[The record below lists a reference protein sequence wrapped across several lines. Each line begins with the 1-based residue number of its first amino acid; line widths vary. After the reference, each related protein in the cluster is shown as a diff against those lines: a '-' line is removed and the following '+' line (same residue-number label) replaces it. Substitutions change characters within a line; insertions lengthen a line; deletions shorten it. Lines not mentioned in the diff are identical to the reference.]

1 MLVTEF
7 TVAAPAEGPYG
18 VALGSGGKEEVWTT
32 LVHAGQVARVAGQVG
47 RIDADDG
54 GRWVTLWATG
64 LAVRLDASGSVVD
77 QVAFGKGTEPHGL
90 TVTPDGN
97 LWVALETGALAY
109 VHS

>member
-1 MLVTEF
+1 VGIS
-7 TVAAPAEGPYG
+7 AGRDW
-18 VALGSGGKEEVWTT
+18 VWFVEI
-32 LVHAGQVARVAGQVG
+32 LAGQVG
-47 RIDADDG
+47 RIDADGKIEEFLLPD
-54 GRWVTLWATG
+54 RSAKP
-64 LAVRLDASGSVVD
+64 SGAVVD